1 MSKKI
6 GVRKAMQP
14 QIDSSGKLSYVM
26 DVGGRR
32 GGGGGRPTKR
42 ERIGGALGG
51 AVGVLGALTG
61 SNRSLG
67 QLAGS
72 MYAGGTQGSMLGR
85 GLAGKTV
92 SRTRRARAKLDED
105 ERQENARLAA
115 EHQKEFGAS
124 GRLFH
129 MDENNKP
136 VFGSSKDLAQ
146 QRRAY
151 LSEMGQQLADQKL
164 DEKMGIKNFRQF
176 QQKHGPLMQEA
187 LGRPEGMAAITSL
200 MERPDALLQGAA
212 NVKNVGPAQRVV
224 SNAPVLPV
232 QSSNLQ
238 GSIDPQIAPDHKD
251 HDSEL
256 QGMADATGAPPQN
269 SPPVSSQDDIA
280 AMIAASM
287 QQQEIIDQAQGTT
300 PGL

>member
-92 SRTRRARAKLDED
+92 SRTRRARAKLTED

-124 GRLFH
+124 GRLFQ
-129 MDENNKP
+129 NT
-136 VFGSSKDLAQ
+136 KDLAQ

-164 DEKMGIKNFRQF
+164 DEQMGIKNFRQF
-176 QQKHGPLMQEA
+176 RQKHGPLMQEA

-200 MERPDALLQGAA
+200 MERPDATLQGAA

-224 SNAPVLPV
+224 PNAPVLP
-232 QSSNLQ
+232 
-238 GSIDPQIAPDHKD
+238 PQMSGPEGAHTPIAPEHKD

-269 SPPVSSQDDIA
+269 SPTVSSEDAIA
-280 AMIAASM
+280 AMIRASM
-287 QQQEIIDQAQGTT
+287 EQQDIIDQAQGTT
-300 PGL
+300 QGS

>member
-92 SRTRRARAKLDED
+92 SRTRRARAKLTED

-124 GRLFH
+124 GRLFQ
-129 MDENNKP
+129 NT
-136 VFGSSKDLAQ
+136 KDLAQ

-164 DEKMGIKNFRQF
+164 DEQMGIKNFRQF
-176 QQKHGPLMQEA
+176 RQKHGPLMQEA

-200 MERPDALLQGAA
+200 MERPDATLQGAA

-224 SNAPVLPV
+224 PNAPVLP
-232 QSSNLQ
+232 
-238 GSIDPQIAPDHKD
+238 PQMSGPEGAHTPIAPEHKD

-269 SPPVSSQDDIA
+269 SPTVSSEDAIA
-280 AMIAASM
+280 AMIKTSM
-287 QQQEIIDQAQGTT
+287 EQQDIIDQAQGTT
-300 PGL
+300 QGS

>member
-105 ERQENARLAA
+105 ERQENAQLAA

-164 DEKMGIKNFRQF
+164 DEEMGMTNFRQF
-176 QQKHGPLMQEA
+176 RQKHGPLMQEA
-187 LGRPEGMAAITSL
+187 LGRPEGMASIASL

-224 SNAPVLPV
+224 PNAPVLP
-232 QSSNLQ
+232 
-238 GSIDPQIAPDHKD
+238 PQMSGPEGAHTPIASEHAD
-251 HDSEL
+251 HDPEL
-256 QGMADATGAPPQN
+256 QDMADATGAPPQN
-269 SPPVSSQDDIA
+269 SPSVSSEDDIA

-287 QQQEIIDQAQGTT
+287 QQKEIIDQAQGTT

>member
-105 ERQENARLAA
+105 ERQENAQLAA
-115 EHQKEFGAS
+115 EHQK
-124 GRLFH
+124 RTL
-129 MDENNKP
+129 
-136 VFGSSKDLAQ
+136 
-146 QRRAY
+146 
-151 LSEMGQQLADQKL
+151 LSNEEPTFL
-164 DEKMGIKNFRQF
+164 RW
-176 QQKHGPLMQEA
+176 
-187 LGRPEGMAAITSL
+187 
-200 MERPDALLQGAA
+200 
-212 NVKNVGPAQRVV
+212 V
-224 SNAPVLPV
+224 
-232 QSSNLQ
+232 SNLQ
-238 GSIDPQIAPDHKD
+238 TKSWMRKWA
-251 HDSEL
+251 
-256 QGMADATGAPPQN
+256 
-269 SPPVSSQDDIA
+269 
-280 AMIAASM
+280 
-287 QQQEIIDQAQGTT
+287 
-300 PGL
+300 

>member
-6 GVRKAMQP
+6 GVRKAMQM
-14 QIDSSGKLSYVM
+14 DTKGNMSYVM
-26 DVGGRR
+26 DVGGK
-32 GGGGGRPTKR
+32 GGGSRGPTKR
-42 ERIGGALGG
+42 EYVGGKLGG
-51 AVGVLGALTG
+51 AIGVLGALTG
-61 SNRSLG
+61 SHRSLG
-67 QLAGS
+67 GLAGS
-72 MYAGGTQGSMLGR
+72 MYAGGMQGSAAGR
-85 GLAGKTV
+85 GLAGSTV
-92 SRTRRARAKLDED
+92 SRTRRARAKLDEG

-164 DEKMGIKNFRQF
+164 DEKMGIKNFKQF

-200 MERPDALLQGAA
+200 MERPDATLQGAA
-212 NVKNVGPAQRVV
+212 NVKRVV
-224 SNAPVLPV
+224 PNAPVIPV
-232 QSSNLQ
+232 QSSNVE
-238 GSIDPQIAPDHKD
+238 GSIDPQIAPEHKD
-251 HDSEL
+251 HDPEL
-256 QGMADATGAPPQN
+256 QGMANPTGTPPQN
-269 SPPVSSQDDIA
+269 SPTVSSEDDIA

-287 QQQEIIDQAQGTT
+287 EQQKIIDQAQGTT